1 MIDANKKELEFVEI
15 YPKIVVY
22 KNMFKDVSKMYE
34 TLKESTSNNEDRI
47 FSKWSPWSRFGE
59 YLNPPLL
66 DNPVERASSIETTT
80 DIQQNQKEF
89 IVELLE
95 NFYLATLDYA
105 KRHGIDIDQEELTKD
120 DQGNDIPLWQWVG
133 PSIAKYKLVTE
144 DPIAMSYH
152 SDFIRE
158 PITSPGYKFAITALA
173 YYNDDYEGGEIDFV
187 IDNELY
193 KYKPEAGD
201 YLVFPSGHPEILT
214 KDGIVYLHGVLPA
227 VGTHKYLSRMYWMKY
242 SPGDAEWF
250 EKEKEFGKNKWAA
263 MQEEIM
269 ENFRLAHPNRNEIV
283 GGVRIK

>member
-1 MIDANKKELEFVEI
+1 MSDVNKKELEFVEL

-34 TLKESTSNNEDRI
+34 TLKESTSNKEDRL
-47 FSKWSPWSRFGE
+47 FSMWSPWSRFGE

-66 DNPVERASSIETTT
+66 DHSVKDANTIDVKT

-95 NFYLATLDYA
+95 NFHLATLDYA
-105 KRHGIDIDQEELTKD
+105 KRHEVNIDQEELTKD
-120 DQGNDIPLWQWVG
+120 NQGNNIPLWQWVG

-144 DPIAMSYH
+144 DPVAMSYH

-158 PITSPGYKFAITALA
+158 PIESPGYKFAITGLA
-173 YYNDDYEGGEIDFV
+173 YFNDDYEGGEIDFV

-201 YLVFPSGHPEILT
+201 YLIFPSGHPEILT

-227 VGTHKYLSRMYWMKY
+227 VGAHKYLSRMYWMKY

-250 EKEKEFGKNKWAA
+250 EKEKEFGKSEWAA
-263 MQEEIM
+263 MQDEIM
-269 ENFRLAHPNRNEIV
+269 ENFRQAHPNRNEIA